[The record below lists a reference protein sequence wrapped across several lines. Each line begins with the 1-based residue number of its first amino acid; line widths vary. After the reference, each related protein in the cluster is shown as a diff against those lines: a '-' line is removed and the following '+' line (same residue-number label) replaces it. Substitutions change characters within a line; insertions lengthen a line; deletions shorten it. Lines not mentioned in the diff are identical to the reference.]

1 MKGKT
6 ALTLMEQAIMLL
18 ILALA
23 AALCL
28 QAFLWADTQSRQNSS
43 RDRALTQLQSTA
55 EVLKAHNGD
64 FSAASATYGGQAEN
78 GQWQIFWDEN
88 WAQAQTPDTYRLLA
102 VSQDSHSPYLG
113 SAVLTLLQDDTEL
126 CSLTVCWQE
135 VLP

>member
-28 QAFLWADTQSRQNSS
+28 QAFAWADTQSRQNSS
-43 RDRALTQLQSTA
+43 RDQALTQLQNAA
-55 EVLKAHNGD
+55 ELLKAHSGD
-64 FSAASATYGGQAEN
+64 LSAASASYGGHAQD
-78 GQWQIFWDEN
+78 GQWLVFWDEN
-88 WAQAQTPDTYRLLA
+88 WIQTPSADTYRLHASL
-102 VSQDSHSPYLG
+102 QNSHIPNLG
-113 SAVLTLLQDDTEL
+113 SAVLTLQQNNTEL

-135 VLP
+135 VAP